1 MQKRLAKY
9 QNGNYVVEL
18 YEDGTKIKYSE
29 EDEFN
34 ADFPD
39 SIDLKITDKC
49 DLNCPMCHENSTA
62 EGKEGNLNE
71 PFLSTLHRGTELAIG
86 GGNPLSH
93 GGLRKFLRQMRAQG
107 IICNITVNERHLHKN
122 KELMETFIA
131 QKLIYG
137 VGVSLSDCREDTIKF
152 AQKHK
157 NVVLHVINGRFDD
170 FEKIAN
176 QDLKILILGYKKF
189 GRGKG
194 YFSPKVEALM
204 QKTKEN
210 LPNLLQKFSCVCFD
224 NLALEQL
231 DVKTQVPAEDWEK
244 YYMGDD
250 GESTMY
256 IDLVKKQFAKTST
269 SESRYPTLLRVEDMF
284 QIIKKTA

>member
-1 MQKRLAKY
+1 MLKLLTKY
-9 QNGNYVVEL
+9 KNGNYVVKL
-18 YEDGTKIKYSE
+18 YEDGTKIKYTE
-29 EDEFN
+29 DDEFN

-39 SIDLKITDKC
+39 SIDLKITNKC

-93 GGLRKFLRQMRAQG
+93 DGLTKFLTQMRGQG
-107 IICNITVNERHLHKN
+107 VICNITVNERHLHN
-122 KELMETFIA
+122 NAEFIETLIA

-137 VGVSLSDCREDTIKF
+137 VGISLNDCREDTIKF
-152 AQKHK
+152 ARMHK
-157 NVVLHVINGRFDD
+157 NVVLHVINGLFDD

-176 QDLKILILGYKKF
+176 QNLKILILGYKRF

-194 YFSPKVEALM
+194 YYSQKVEALM
-204 QKTKEN
+204 RKTKEN
-210 LPNLLQKFSCVCFD
+210 LPELLQKFACVCFD

-231 DVKTQVPAEDWEK
+231 AVKTQVPEEDWEN

-256 IDLVKKQFAKTST
+256 IDLVKNQFAKTST
-269 SESRYPTLLRVEDMF
+269 SESRYATLPRVEDMF
-284 QIIKKTA
+284 KIIKNC

>member
-1 MQKRLAKY
+1 MLKLLAKY
-9 QNGNYVVEL
+9 KNGNYVVEL
-18 YEDGTKIKYSE
+18 YEDGTKIKYTDD
-29 EDEFN
+29 DEFN

-62 EGKEGNLNE
+62 EGKEGDLDV

-93 GGLRKFLRQMRAQG
+93 DGLTEFLTRMRAQG
-107 IICNITVNERHLHKN
+107 VICNITVNERHLHN
-122 KELMETFIA
+122 NVEYIENLIA

-137 VGVSLSDCREDTIKF
+137 VGVSLNDCRESTIRF
-152 AQKHK
+152 ARKHK
-157 NVVLHVINGRFDD
+157 NVVLHVINGLFDN

-189 GRGKG
+189 GRGEG
-194 YFSPKVEALM
+194 YYSLKVKALM
-204 QKTKEN
+204 QKTKDS
-210 LPNLLQKFSCVCFD
+210 LRDFFQKFACVCFD

-231 DVKTQVPAEDWEK
+231 AVKTQVPEEDWAT
-244 YYMGDD
+244 YYMGAD

-256 IDLVKKQFAKTST
+256 IDLVKNQFAKTST
-269 SESRYPTLLRVEDMF
+269 STSRYAILPRVEDMF
-284 QIIKKTA
+284 AIIKNS